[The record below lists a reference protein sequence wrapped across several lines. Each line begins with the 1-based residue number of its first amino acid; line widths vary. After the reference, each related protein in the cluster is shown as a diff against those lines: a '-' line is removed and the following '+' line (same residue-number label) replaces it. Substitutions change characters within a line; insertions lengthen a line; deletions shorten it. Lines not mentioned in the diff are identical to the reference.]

1 MNLEAPQIL
10 RHRIDLAQHPV
21 FCFFLFP
28 GRVLGHSRARQAMG
42 MCWHV
47 CSPSFSDVF
56 DSSTFTSCSHIFA
69 KCIRREYVEHT
80 EATNPERDPC
90 VMPFLRSSGRR
101 NRRSFPSPSLAF
113 RSPWSLLHLALPG
126 CAHLFGGKD
135 FVSSGHSSFLRCA
148 NPNLIGRRTPN
159 FCSTG
164 PLAPPRN
171 RSLLTGTPRNTVND
185 VEAEFAFRPCK
196 HSRKTRQN
204 RTAENHGVW

>member
-1 MNLEAPQIL
+1 MEAPQIL

-101 NRRSFPSPSLAF
+101 NRRSFPSPRSGFSQPMVFATPGLARLCTFIWGERF
-113 RSPWSLLHLALPG
+113 RLFWPQQFPEVCEPQPNRKKDTQLLLH
-126 CAHLFGGKD
+126 
-135 FVSSGHSSFLRCA
+135 
-148 NPNLIGRRTPN
+148 RTT
-159 FCSTG
+159 CSTEKPFVADG
-164 PLAPPRN
+164 
-171 RSLLTGTPRNTVND
+171 NT
-185 VEAEFAFRPCK
+185 EK
-196 HSRKTRQN
+196 HRQRRGSRVRVQTL
-204 RTAENHGVW
+204 